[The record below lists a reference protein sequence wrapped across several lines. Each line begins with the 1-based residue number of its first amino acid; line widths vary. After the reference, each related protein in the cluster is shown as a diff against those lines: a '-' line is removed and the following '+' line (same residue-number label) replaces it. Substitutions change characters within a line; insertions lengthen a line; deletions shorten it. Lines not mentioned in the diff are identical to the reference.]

1 MSCCGEELL
10 PFVTLWTESGLGAM
24 GRKENSEQVAV
35 RAGVRWLVGWR
46 GRNLRP
52 RFSPKILEFL
62 PSIRFRW
69 KKHPSKSSSNLPHTS
84 PPHVHVSAHCAVPP
98 QTLSYSDNESPAARC
113 RRTHEP
119 GLCAPKPLQ
128 RGSQNLG
135 ETGGRTHLQQRE
147 SVLESVSPSDSR
159 LACD

>member
-84 PPHVHVSAHCAVPP
+84 PRYLLRHCPTPTMNHLRRVVAAPTNLACVRRSLSSAVPK
-98 QTLSYSDNESPAARC
+98 TWGKPAEGP
-113 RRTHEP
+113 TF
-119 GLCAPKPLQ
+119 
-128 RGSQNLG
+128 N
-135 ETGGRTHLQQRE
+135 
-147 SVLESVSPSDSR
+147 SVSQSWSQSVPRTVDWR
-159 LACD
+159 ATD